1 MIRRRTKT
9 EPVQRRR
16 WADTADRPHSLVF
29 DADEIGPKASVDA
42 VWKPSISGSSRGVSM
57 GWHRA
62 TTAHVSSV
70 YPFQT
75 GHAFGA
81 RGVLLGANVS
91 AGNSGFYYDGFEF
104 YEQGFLTNPNMWISG
119 DVGTGKSATIKSLIR
134 RSRAVFGDARY
145 IAVIDPKGEY
155 DALAAEMGLAVVK
168 ISPNGATRINPMD
181 AGARFGIEA
190 AVLVRQQLAAQLVA
204 GVLKRSLDPLEHTA
218 LDTAVQ
224 RLSTTGRVFTLK
236 HLGAAVV
243 EADPELCALTRRTPE
258 ELAAAVAPVS
268 LALHRMCEGSLRGMF
283 DAETNVDVDW
293 DHGPGVV
300 LNISQV
306 FDNEEAFPLVML
318 AATVWLREA
327 LRNRPGRKS
336 IQVIDEAWAAVRHGA
351 SYFQSSLKLS
361 RTHGVATVLA
371 MHKPSDL
378 SAQADDGTAA
388 SKIAAGLLPD
398 IQTRVLLRHP
408 TERDDTTATIF
419 ALSEPEREWIHQ
431 LPRGRAI
438 WRVGDRAAVV
448 HNVLTPTERV
458 LFDTDHNMRAD
469 TGVDTE
475 GVAA

>member
-1 MIRRRTKT
+1 
-9 EPVQRRR
+9 
-16 WADTADRPHSLVF
+16 VF
-29 DADEIGPKASVDA
+29 DDDPSPVAGVDA
-42 VWKPSISGSSRGVSM
+42 TWKPSLTGAGGGVAM
-57 GWHRA
+57 AWHRA

-104 YEQGFLTNPNMWISG
+104 YDQGFLTNPNVWISG
-119 DVGTGKSATIKSLIR
+119 DVGTGKSATIKALIR
-134 RSRAVFGDARY
+134 RSRAVFGNARY
-145 IAVIDPKGEY
+145 VAVIDPKGEY
-155 DALAAEMGLAVVK
+155 DALAAEMGLTVVK
-168 ISPNGATRINPMD
+168 ISPKGGSRINPMD
-181 AGARFGIEA
+181 AGARFGIDA

-204 GVLKRSLDPLEHTA
+204 GVLKRPLDPLEHTA
-218 LDTAVQ
+218 LDAAVA
-224 RLSTTGRVFTLK
+224 RLSTTGRMFTLTD
-236 HLGAAVV
+236 LGAAVV
-243 EADPELCALTRRTPE
+243 DADTELVVLTRRSPE
-258 ELAAAVAPVS
+258 DLAAAVAPVS
-268 LALHRMCEGSLRGMF
+268 LALHRLCEGSLRGMF
-283 DAETNVDVDW
+283 DAETNVDIDW

-300 LNISQV
+300 LNIADV
-306 FDNEEAFPLVML
+306 FDNEDAFPLVML
-318 AATVWLREA
+318 AVTVWLREA

-336 IQVIDEAWAAVRHGA
+336 IQVIDEAWAAIRHGA
-351 SYFQSSLKLS
+351 AYFQSSLKLS

-388 SKIAAGLLPD
+388 AKIAAGLLPD

-408 TERDDTTATIF
+408 PERDDTTANLF
-419 ALSEPEREWIHQ
+419 GLSEPERQWIHQ

-448 HNVLTPTERV
+448 HNVLTPTEQA
-458 LFDTDHNMRAD
+458 LFDTDHNMRTTSAETPD
-469 TGVDTE
+469 